1 MSKSITK
8 IVKYIKKIVISDYDK
23 DNIEPVV
30 YLNIFKANE
39 ILYGFKEYD
48 YFLNNEIKSK
58 NWQLGA
64 YFNLKFIPKDVE
76 EYNQEAITIIQRLK
90 VINQYPHKAGHRG
103 VRTSISAAND
113 TNKKLRR
120 LHKQVL
126 IELARNP
133 NGLTGSELS
142 NLTKVSILTIR
153 PRTTE
158 LKAQGLIVDSE
169 ETKKN
174 ENGKSEIVYKLRSM
188 ELLKEFDI
196 DV

>member
-8 IVKYIKKIVISDYDK
+8 RVKYIKKIVISDYDK

-90 VINQYPHKAGHRG
+90 VINA
-103 VRTSISAAND
+103 
-113 TNKKLRR
+113 
-120 LHKQVL
+120 
-126 IELARNP
+126 
-133 NGLTGSELS
+133 
-142 NLTKVSILTIR
+142 
-153 PRTTE
+153 
-158 LKAQGLIVDSE
+158 
-169 ETKKN
+169 
-174 ENGKSEIVYKLRSM
+174 
-188 ELLKEFDI
+188 
-196 DV
+196 